1 MSVRNISI
9 LTILKLLVVTTL
21 ALSVSMI
28 NIAGATPAE
37 DDWIYLDESYGDV
50 YHWQYEGRDKYPH
63 SHLCWVRKELP
74 GRDVVSANGFRWVQ
88 YRLVGIDMAEK
99 QYAVYESVWYTR
111 DGEEV
116 DHEYWD
122 SNWRPL
128 RNDELSLLATELKER
143 GYR

>member
-1 MSVRNISI
+1 MYVQNTMI
-9 LTILKLLVVTTL
+9 LSSLKTLVIGMILLV
-21 ALSVSMI
+21 LSV
-28 NIAGATPAE
+28 NVAGATPAE
-37 DDWIYLDESYGDV
+37 DGWTYLDESYGDV
-50 YHWQYEGRDKYPH
+50 YHWRYGGRDRYPH

-74 GRDVVSANGFRWVQ
+74 GRDVVPANGFRWVQ
-88 YRLVGIDMAEK
+88 YRLVGIDLAEG

-128 RNDELSLLATELKER
+128 RNDELYLLARELKVR
-143 GYR
+143 GYK